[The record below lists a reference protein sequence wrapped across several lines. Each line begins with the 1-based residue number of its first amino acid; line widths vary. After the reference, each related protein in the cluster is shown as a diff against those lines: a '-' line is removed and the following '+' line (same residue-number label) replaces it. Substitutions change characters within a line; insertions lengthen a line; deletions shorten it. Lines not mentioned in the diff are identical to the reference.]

1 MKQLSCIAIASIL
14 VVCAG
19 TAEAGGFNIYE
30 MSARATALGGAFTAT
45 ADDPSALFYNPAG
58 TAWLPEGWAVSANM
72 AGAMPHTEF
81 AIASG
86 ITELAFPGDPVSKT
100 RDAVFTPSGLYIT
113 YRHDD
118 EWSYGFAVSTPF
130 GLGVEWDDPF
140 AFPGR
145 PLSVNAQI
153 QGLYFG
159 PSVTFMP
166 DPRIAF
172 SFGANGVITH
182 LQLERHQF
190 QNFGGDNMRYDV
202 AEIELRGTSELSAA
216 PQASIMVKPNDK
228 LSIGVNYRGGVT
240 NTFKDQEVNF
250 TVFDQPAE
258 RQSLEDAVRA
268 QINGLGEQ
276 KVSGDLDFPAILM
289 TGVRYQFTPAF
300 SLEGDFIWFNWAA
313 FDEVIL
319 EFTNAA
325 LTTDLRED
333 YADGQQYRFG
343 AEYVFNENVRGMAG
357 FVFDNS
363 PQPDG
368 SVSPLLPDA
377 NRLDY
382 SFGLSYGG
390 SSWEV
395 TAAYMFV
402 DFKERSTVED
412 GVGLN
417 FEGFDGAYDTVV
429 HIPTVGFT
437 KYF

>member
-1 MKQLSCIAIASIL
+1 MKKLSYLAIGSIL
-14 VVCAG
+14 LGCPAV
-19 TAEAGGFNIYE
+19 TEAGGFNIYE
-30 MSARATALGGAFTAT
+30 MSSRATALGGAFTAT

-58 TAWLPEGWAVSANM
+58 TAFLPQGWAVSANVSP
-72 AGAMPHTEF
+72 AMPSTEF
-81 AIASG
+81 TIASG
-86 ITELAFPGDPVSKT
+86 ITELAFPGDAMSKT
-100 RDAVFTPSGLYIT
+100 KDAVFWPSGLYIT

-130 GLGVEWDDPF
+130 GLGVEWDEPSS
-140 AFPGR
+140 FPGR

-216 PQASIMVKPNDK
+216 PLAAILVKPNDK

-240 NTFKDQEVNF
+240 NTFEDQEVNF
-250 TVFDQPAE
+250 TVFEQPEE
-258 RQSLEDAVRA
+258 RQALEAAVRA
-268 QINGLGEQ
+268 QIAGLGEQ

-289 TGVRYQFTPAF
+289 TGVRYQFTPKFA
-300 SLEGDFIWFNWAA
+300 LEGDFIWFHWST
-313 FDEVIL
+313 FDEIIL
-319 EFTNAA
+319 EFTNDA

-333 YADGQQYRFG
+333 YADGQQWRFG
-343 AEYVFNENVRGMAG
+343 GEYVINEKLRGMAG

-382 SFGLSYGG
+382 SVGLTYMGNG
-390 SSWEV
+390 WEA

-402 DFKERSTVED
+402 DFAERSTVED

-417 FEGFDGAYDTVV
+417 FEGFDGSYDTVV
-429 HIPTVGFT
+429 HIPSVGFT